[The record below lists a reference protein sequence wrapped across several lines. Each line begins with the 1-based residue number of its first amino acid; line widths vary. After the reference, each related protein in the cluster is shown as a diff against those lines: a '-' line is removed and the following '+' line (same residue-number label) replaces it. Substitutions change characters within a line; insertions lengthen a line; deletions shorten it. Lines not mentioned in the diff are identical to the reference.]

1 MPLDCL
7 NGLVN
12 VKGCGS
18 NPTSSYIQQ
27 LPGISIPDIDVS
39 INTDHVNAKA
49 FLEEQILFA
58 QEIVIQDVYQHLS
71 LKHELK
77 SFIEN
82 DMVGEYY
89 DSPTLVDSQATYL
102 TGIRIRID
110 SMPYLKLFINQLRLF
125 VNTTGNVSVY
135 VYDLQQGKLLDTI
148 TVAAVAGQIVTT
160 DVNLEYYTQKQRM
173 NLFIGY
179 LSTFDNYKANVTDVA
194 GGDDCTGC
202 CSYNN
207 GQISFYGAKI
217 LNASTKVLDNIES
230 NSGTAGISFSYS
242 LSCSFEEHLCNIR
255 DLLALPLKYKAG
267 ELIMQQLKVSKRP
280 NPLVTGYKND
290 NDDLMGY
297 YNGEYNKYM
306 KNILRNMKMPT
317 SVCFECSPQSKSVVV
332 LP

>member
-7 NGLVN
+7 NGLIS

-18 NPTSSYIQQ
+18 NPTASYIQQ

-58 QEIVIQDVYQHLS
+58 QEIVIQDVYQHLA

-82 DMVGEYY
+82 EMVGEYY
-89 DSPTLVDSQATYL
+89 ELKTLVSAEAGYL
-102 TGIRIRID
+102 TGIRVRID
-110 SMPYLKLFINQLRLF
+110 STPYLKFFINQLRLF
-125 VNTTGNVSVY
+125 VNTTGNVSVFI
-135 VYDLQQGKLLDTI
+135 YDLQQAKLLDTI
-148 TVAAVAGQIVTT
+148 TVAAVAGEIVTT
-160 DVNLEYYTQKQRM
+160 NVNKEYFTQKQSM

-179 LSTFDNYKANVTDVA
+179 LSSFGSYKANVTNAA

-202 CSYNN
+202 CSYSN
-207 GQISFYGAKI
+207 GYVSFFGSKI
-217 LNASTKVLDNIES
+217 LNASQKTTDNIEG

-242 LSCSFEEHLCNIR
+242 LSCSFEEHLCNVR
-255 DLLALPLKYKAG
+255 NLLALPLKYKAG

-280 NPLVTGYKND
+280 NPLVTAYKGD
-290 NDDLMGY
+290 NDELMGY
-297 YNGEYNKYM
+297 YNGEYNKHM
-306 KNILRNMKMPT
+306 KALLRNMKMPL

>member
-18 NPTSSYIQQ
+18 NPASSYIQQ
-27 LPGISIPDIDVS
+27 LPGISIPDIDVA

-58 QEIVIQDVYQHLS
+58 QEIVIQDVYQHLA

-89 DSPTLVDSQATYL
+89 EDKTLVDAVTGYL
-102 TGIRIRID
+102 TGVRLRI
-110 SMPYLKLFINQLRLF
+110 SSTPYLKLFINQIRLF
-125 VNTTGNVSVY
+125 VDTTGDVDILI
-135 VYDLQQGKLLDTI
+135 YDLQQGKLLDTI
-148 TVAAVAGQIVTT
+148 TVAAVAGEIITT
-160 DVNLEYYTQKQRM
+160 DVNKEYFTQKQRM

-179 LSTFDNYKANVTDVA
+179 LSSFESYKSNVTNVA
-194 GGDDCTGC
+194 GGDDCSGC
-202 CSYNN
+202 CQYDS
-207 GQISFYGAKI
+207 GQISFFGSKI
-217 LNASTKVLDNIES
+217 LNSSQKVTDNIES

-255 DLLALPLKYKAG
+255 NQLALPLKYKAG
-267 ELIMQQLKVSKRP
+267 ELIMQQLKASKRP
-280 NPLVTGYKND
+280 NPLVTAFKGD
-290 NDDLMGY
+290 NEELMGF
-297 YNGEYNKYM
+297 YNGKYETLM
-306 KNILRNMKMPT
+306 KSILKNMRMPS
-317 SVCFECSPQSKSVVV
+317 SVCFECKPQSRSVVM

>member
-18 NPTSSYIQQ
+18 NPTSSFIQQ

-58 QEIVIQDVYQHLS
+58 QEIIIQDVYQHLA
-71 LKHELK
+71 LKHSLK

-82 DMVGEYY
+82 DTVGEYY
-89 DSPTLVDSQATYL
+89 ELKTSVAAQAGYL
-102 TGIRIRID
+102 TGIRLRID
-110 SMPYLKLFINQLRLF
+110 STPYLKLFINQIRLF
-125 VNTTGNVSVY
+125 VNTTGNVPVY
-135 VYDLQQGKLLDTI
+135 IYDLQQGKLLDTI
-148 TVAAVAGQIVTT
+148 TVAAIAGEIVTT
-160 DVNLEYYTQKQRM
+160 DVNKEYFTQKQRM

-179 LSTFDNYKANVTDVA
+179 LSSFESYKSNVTNAA

-202 CSYNN
+202 CSYSN
-207 GQISFYGAKI
+207 GNISFFGSKI
-217 LNASTKVLDNIES
+217 LNASAKTTDNIEA
-230 NSGTAGISFSYS
+230 NPGTAGISLSYS

-255 DLLALPLKYKAG
+255 NLLQLPLKYKAG

-280 NPLVTGYKND
+280 NPLVTAYKND
-290 NDDLMGY
+290 NDDLMGF
-297 YNGEYNKYM
+297 YNGKYETLM
-306 KNILRNMKMPT
+306 KNLLRNMRMPT

>member
-58 QEIVIQDVYQHLS
+58 EEVIIQDVYQHLA

-82 DMVGEYY
+82 DTVGEYY
-89 DSPTLVDSQATYL
+89 ELKTAVDAQTGYL
-102 TGIRIRID
+102 TGIRLRID
-110 SMPYLKLFINQLRLF
+110 STPYLKLFINQIRLF
-125 VNTTGNVSVY
+125 VNTTGNVSVFI
-135 VYDLQQGKLLDTI
+135 YDLQQGKLLDTI
-148 TVAAVAGQIVTT
+148 TVAAVAGEIVTT
-160 DVNLEYYTQKQRM
+160 NANKEYFTQKQRM

-179 LSTFDNYKANVTDVA
+179 LSSFESYKANVTNAA

-202 CSYNN
+202 CSYSN
-207 GQISFYGAKI
+207 GNISFFGSKI
-217 LNASTKVLDNIES
+217 LNASAKTTDNIEG

-242 LSCSFEEHLCNIR
+242 LGCSFEEHLCNIR
-255 DLLALPLKYKAG
+255 NMLALPLKYKAG
-267 ELIMQQLKVSKRP
+267 ELIMQHLKTSKRP
-280 NPLVTGYKND
+280 NPVVTAFKMD
-290 NDDLMGY
+290 HAELEGY
-297 YNGEYNKYM
+297 YHSKYETLM
-306 KNILRNMKMPT
+306 KNLLKNMRMPA
-317 SVCFECSPQSKSVVV
+317 SVCFECRPQSRSVVV

>member
-39 INTDHVNAKA
+39 ISTDHINAKA

-58 QEIVIQDVYQHLS
+58 QEIVIQDVNQHLS
-71 LKHELK
+71 LKHSLK

-82 DMVGEYY
+82 DTVGEFYEEKTAVA
-89 DSPTLVDSQATYL
+89 SVTGYL
-102 TGIRIRID
+102 TGIRVRLD
-110 SMPYLKLFINQLRLF
+110 STPYLKFFVNQIRLF
-125 VNTTGNVSVY
+125 VDYTGDVPVY
-135 VYDLQQGKLLDTI
+135 IYDLQQGKLLDTI
-148 TVAAVAGQIVTT
+148 TVAAVAGEIVTT
-160 DVNLEYYTQKQRM
+160 DVNFERFTQKQKM

-179 LSTFDNYKANVTDVA
+179 ASTFASYGANVNSST
-194 GGDDCTGC
+194 GGEDCNAC
-202 CSYNN
+202 CQYSN
-207 GQISFYGAKI
+207 GYISFFGSKI
-217 LNASTKVLDNIES
+217 LSASQKTTDNIES

-255 DLLALPLKYKAG
+255 NLLALPLKYKAG

-280 NPLVTGYKND
+280 NPLVTAYKSD
-290 NDDLMGY
+290 NDELMGY
-297 YNGEYNKYM
+297 YNGEYNKHM
-306 KNILRNMKMPT
+306 KSILKNMKMPQ
-317 SVCFECSPQSKSVVV
+317 SVCFECSPQSRSVVV

>member
-58 QEIVIQDVYQHLS
+58 EEIVIQDVYQHLS

-82 DMVGEYY
+82 DTVGEYY
-89 DSPTLVDSQATYL
+89 EEKTAVDAQAGYL
-102 TGIRIRID
+102 TGIRLRID
-110 SMPYLKLFINQLRLF
+110 STPYLKLFINQIRLF
-125 VNTTGNVSVY
+125 VNTTGNVPIY
-135 VYDLQQGKLLDTI
+135 IYDLQQGKLLDTI
-148 TVAAVAGQIVTT
+148 TVSAVAGEIVTT
-160 DVNLEYYTQKQRM
+160 NVNKEYFTQKQKM

-179 LSTFDNYKANVTDVA
+179 LSTFESYKANVTNAA

-202 CSYNN
+202 CSYSN
-207 GQISFYGAKI
+207 GNISFFGSKI
-217 LNASTKVLDNIES
+217 LNASSKTTDNIQG

-242 LSCSFEEHLCNIR
+242 LGCSFEEHLCNIR
-255 DLLALPLKYKAG
+255 NMLALPLKYKAG

-280 NPLVTGYKND
+280 NPLVTAYKGD
-290 NDDLMGY
+290 NDELMGF
-297 YNGEYNKYM
+297 YNGKYETLM
-306 KNILRNMKMPT
+306 KSLLKNMRMPT
-317 SVCFECSPQSKSVVV
+317 SVCFECRPQSRSVVV

>member
-58 QEIVIQDVYQHLS
+58 QEIVIQDVHQHLA

-77 SFIEN
+77 TFIEN

-89 DSPTLVDSQATYL
+89 DSPTLVDSVAGYL
-102 TGIRIRID
+102 TGIRLRID
-110 SMPYLKLFINQLRLF
+110 STPYLKLFINQLRLF
-125 VNTTGNVSVY
+125 VDTTGDVDVLI
-135 VYDLQQGKLLDTI
+135 YDLQQDKLLETI
-148 TVAAVAGQIVTT
+148 TVAAVAGEIVTV
-160 DVNLEYYTQKQRM
+160 DVNFERFTQKQRM
-173 NLFIGY
+173 NLFVGY
-179 LSTFDNYKANVTDVA
+179 LSSFDSYKANVTNAA
-194 GGDDCTGC
+194 GGDNCSGC
-202 CSYNN
+202 CSYAN
-207 GQISFYGAKI
+207 GEISFYGAKI
-217 LNASTKVLDNIES
+217 LNASAKTTDNLET
-230 NSGTAGISFSYS
+230 NTGTAGISFSYS

-255 DLLALPLKYKAG
+255 NMLALPLKYKAG

-280 NPLVTGYKND
+280 NPLVTAYKND
-290 NDDLMGY
+290 NEDLMGF
-297 YNGEYNKYM
+297 YNGKYETLM
-306 KNILRNMKMPT
+306 KNLLGNMRMPL
-317 SVCFECSPQSKSVVV
+317 SVCFECRPQSRSVVV